1 MSFEEIMES
10 MKRDAELCN
19 RRLREPNNGLPLKHG
34 FQPKTSSRPRD
45 RQNKQRKLRRD
56 EILELAVSGY
66 TRSAARAKMGISRDN
81 FNRLV
86 KQEKLSF
93 REG

>member
-19 RRLREPNNGLPLKHG
+19 RRLREPNNGLPLKYG
-34 FQPKTSSRPRD
+34 FGVKTSSRPRD
-45 RQNKQRKLRRD
+45 SQNKPRKLRRD
-56 EILELAVSGY
+56 EIIELAVAGY
-66 TRSAARAKMGISRDN
+66 TRSEARKRMGISKDN

-86 KQEKLSF
+86 KNEKLSF